1 MIVGAIC
8 FKNIVE
14 MLSNPQDT
22 LFGKLSIVFET
33 FCSSTLFNSNLQFQ
47 LSFK

>member
-14 MLSNPQDT
+14 MLSYPQDA

-33 FCSSTLFNSNLQFQ
+33 VCSSTIFNANLQLK

>member
-8 FKNIVE
+8 FKNILE
-14 MLSNPQDT
+14 MSNPQVA

-33 FCSSTLFNSNLQFQ
+33 FCSSTLFNANLQFK
-47 LSFK
+47 LYFK